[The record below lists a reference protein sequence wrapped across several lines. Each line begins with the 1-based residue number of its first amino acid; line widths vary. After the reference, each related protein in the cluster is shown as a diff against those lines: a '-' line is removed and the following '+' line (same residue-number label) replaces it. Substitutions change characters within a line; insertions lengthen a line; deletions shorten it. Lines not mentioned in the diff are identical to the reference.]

1 MEIVIG
7 IIGLVVG
14 LVIGILVTRAQKSA
28 LEVKANALS
37 DEVARLKEE
46 IALQKSEMNGLVT
59 EKQELATKC
68 EVLTTQKDNVE
79 AKAREEAEKY
89 IKDIAAQEET
99 FAKQMASVKED
110 NEQKC
115 KDLQERHSKEIAM
128 LNDSHQ
134 RELQSKIAEHEKAI
148 ISLKEH
154 QEKETN
160 SLMENS
166 DKLLQAKDVECQKS
180 INALTTRYDQEIDNI
195 KASHAETEK
204 NWQAE
209 KSNIQAHNAE
219 LIEAKSKQ
227 IAELKA
233 DFDQQYSELKETH
246 AQELSTLKDSYMREL
261 QNKIAEH
268 ENAVA
273 VIKEHHEKEVN
284 TLKASFEESRENWM
298 SERRTIDENNQKLL
312 KAKDEECQKAIDVLK
327 SRYEQEIANLT
338 SLQEEAGKNWAQEK
352 QRLQAHGN
360 ELLQAK
366 ETEHKAILA
375 AQEKRHNEA
384 VQSMKQTFAETID
397 HLKANLKAATE
408 DMLKM
413 RQAEFTDINKQN
425 MQSIVDPLN
434 ETIAKM
440 KQAMDG
446 YSKEQNEFSGSMKT
460 SIQTIIQQTET
471 ARQSAIELTTALK
484 HDTKMQGDYGEAI
497 LDEILSKQG
506 FTEGIHYELQYVMK
520 DEDGR
525 ELKGD
530 DGKGLRPDVLF
541 HIDTV
546 RDVIIDSKV
555 NLTDFINFAN
565 AETADER
572 KMHLERHVKSI
583 ESQVKLLSQKNY
595 FKYHKKTNARM
606 DYVIMFVPISAAW
619 WEALRYKPS
628 LWREAMDSN
637 VYIADE
643 QTLFAALRIIKLTWT
658 QIAQVKSQKE
668 IFDLVNQM
676 IDRVGQFM
684 KSYKAIGEAIGKA
697 QDAYDKGYEK
707 LTPGGQSILTTTTN
721 LLKLGGR
728 DSKTNPVAKFIDVDD
743 IPALP
748 EPD

>member
-1 MEIVIG
+1 MEFVFG

-14 LVIGILVTRAQKSA
+14 LVIGILVARAQKSA

-37 DEVARLKEE
+37 DEAARLKEE
-46 IALQKSEMNGLVT
+46 IASQKSEMNALAA

-68 EVLTTQKDNVE
+68 EVLATQKDNVE
-79 AKAREEAEKY
+79 AKAREEAEKH
-89 IKDIAAQEET
+89 IQEKAALQEA
-99 FAKQMASVKED
+99 FAQQMASVKED

-115 KDLQERHSKEIAM
+115 KDQEERHAKEIAM

-134 RELQSKIAEHEKAI
+134 RELQSKTAEHEKT
-148 ISLKEH
+148 IS
-154 QEKETN
+154 
-160 SLMENS
+160 
-166 DKLLQAKDVECQKS
+166 A
-180 INALTTRYDQEIDNI
+180 
-195 KASHAETEK
+195 
-204 NWQAE
+204 
-209 KSNIQAHNAE
+209 
-219 LIEAKSKQ
+219 
-227 IAELKA
+227 
-233 DFDQQYSELKETH
+233 
-246 AQELSTLKDSYMREL
+246 
-261 QNKIAEH
+261 
-268 ENAVA
+268 
-273 VIKEHHEKEVN
+273 IKEHHEKELN
-284 TLKASFEESRENWM
+284 TLKASFDESRENWM
-298 SERRTIDENNQKLL
+298 SERRTIDANNQK
-312 KAKDEECQKAIDVLK
+312 
-327 SRYEQEIANLT
+327 
-338 SLQEEAGKNWAQEK
+338 
-352 QRLQAHGN
+352 
-360 ELLQAK
+360 LLQAK
-366 ETEHKAILA
+366 ETEHKAVMA
-375 AQEKRHNEA
+375 AQEKRHDEA
-384 VQSMKQTFAETID
+384 VKSMKQTFAETID

-460 SIQTIIQQTET
+460 SIQAIIQQTET

-520 DEDGR
+520 DEAGR

-565 AETADER
+565 AETPDER

-595 FKYHKKTNARM
+595 FKYHKKTNTRM

-728 DSKTNPVAKFIDVDD
+728 DSKTNPVAKFIDVDE

-748 EPD
+748 EPEG

>member
-1 MEIVIG
+1 MEFVFG

-14 LVIGILVTRAQKSA
+14 LVIGILVARAQKSA

-37 DEVARLKEE
+37 DEAARLKEE
-46 IALQKSEMNGLVT
+46 IASQKSEMNALAA

-68 EVLTTQKDNVE
+68 EVLATQKDNVE

-89 IKDIAAQEET
+89 IQAKAAQQEA
-99 FAKQMASVKED
+99 FAQQMASVKED

-115 KDLQERHSKEIAM
+115 KDQEERHAKEIAM

-134 RELQSKIAEHEKAI
+134 RELQSKTAEHEKT
-148 ISLKEH
+148 IS
-154 QEKETN
+154 
-160 SLMENS
+160 
-166 DKLLQAKDVECQKS
+166 A
-180 INALTTRYDQEIDNI
+180 
-195 KASHAETEK
+195 
-204 NWQAE
+204 
-209 KSNIQAHNAE
+209 
-219 LIEAKSKQ
+219 
-227 IAELKA
+227 
-233 DFDQQYSELKETH
+233 
-246 AQELSTLKDSYMREL
+246 
-261 QNKIAEH
+261 
-268 ENAVA
+268 
-273 VIKEHHEKEVN
+273 IKEHHEKEVN
-284 TLKASFEESRENWM
+284 TLKASFDESRENWM
-298 SERRTIDENNQKLL
+298 SERRTIDANNQK
-312 KAKDEECQKAIDVLK
+312 
-327 SRYEQEIANLT
+327 
-338 SLQEEAGKNWAQEK
+338 
-352 QRLQAHGN
+352 
-360 ELLQAK
+360 LLQAK
-366 ETEHKAILA
+366 ETEHKAVMA
-375 AQEKRHNEA
+375 AQEKRHDEA
-384 VQSMKQTFAETID
+384 VKSMKQTFAETID

-460 SIQTIIQQTET
+460 SIQAIIQQTET

-520 DEDGR
+520 DEAGR

-565 AETADER
+565 AETPDER

-595 FKYHKKTNARM
+595 FKYHKKTNTRM

-728 DSKTNPVAKFIDVDD
+728 DSKTNPVAKFIDVDE

-748 EPD
+748 EPEE

>member
-1 MEIVIG
+1 MEFVFG

-14 LVIGILVTRAQKSA
+14 LVIGILVARAQKSA

-37 DEVARLKEE
+37 DEAARLKEE
-46 IALQKSEMNGLVT
+46 IASQKSEMNALVA

-68 EVLTTQKDNVE
+68 EVLATQKDNVE

-89 IKDIAAQEET
+89 IQAKAAQQEA
-99 FAKQMASVKED
+99 FAQQMASVKED

-115 KDLQERHSKEIAM
+115 KDQEERHAKEIAM

-134 RELQSKIAEHEKAI
+134 RELQSKTAEHEKT
-148 ISLKEH
+148 IS
-154 QEKETN
+154 
-160 SLMENS
+160 
-166 DKLLQAKDVECQKS
+166 A
-180 INALTTRYDQEIDNI
+180 
-195 KASHAETEK
+195 
-204 NWQAE
+204 
-209 KSNIQAHNAE
+209 
-219 LIEAKSKQ
+219 
-227 IAELKA
+227 
-233 DFDQQYSELKETH
+233 
-246 AQELSTLKDSYMREL
+246 
-261 QNKIAEH
+261 
-268 ENAVA
+268 
-273 VIKEHHEKEVN
+273 IKEHHEKEVN
-284 TLKASFEESRENWM
+284 TLKASFDESRENWM
-298 SERRTIDENNQKLL
+298 SERRTIDANNQK
-312 KAKDEECQKAIDVLK
+312 
-327 SRYEQEIANLT
+327 
-338 SLQEEAGKNWAQEK
+338 
-352 QRLQAHGN
+352 
-360 ELLQAK
+360 LLQAK
-366 ETEHKAILA
+366 ETEHKAVMA
-375 AQEKRHNEA
+375 AQEKRHDEA
-384 VQSMKQTFAETID
+384 VKSMKQTFAETID

-460 SIQTIIQQTET
+460 SIQAIIQQTET

-520 DEDGR
+520 DEAGR

-565 AETADER
+565 AETPDER

-595 FKYHKKTNARM
+595 FKYHKKTNTRM

-728 DSKTNPVAKFIDVDD
+728 DSKTNPVAKFIDVDE

-748 EPD
+748 EPEE

>member
-1 MEIVIG
+1 MEFVFG

-14 LVIGILVTRAQKSA
+14 LMIGILVARAQKSA

-37 DEVARLKEE
+37 DEAARLKEE
-46 IALQKSEMNGLVT
+46 IASQKSEMNALAA

-68 EVLTTQKDNVE
+68 EVLATQKDNVE

-89 IKDIAAQEET
+89 IQAKAAQQEA
-99 FAKQMASVKED
+99 FAQQMASVKED

-115 KDLQERHSKEIAM
+115 KDQEERHAKEIAM

-134 RELQSKIAEHEKAI
+134 RELQSKTAEHEKT
-148 ISLKEH
+148 IS
-154 QEKETN
+154 
-160 SLMENS
+160 
-166 DKLLQAKDVECQKS
+166 A
-180 INALTTRYDQEIDNI
+180 
-195 KASHAETEK
+195 
-204 NWQAE
+204 
-209 KSNIQAHNAE
+209 
-219 LIEAKSKQ
+219 
-227 IAELKA
+227 
-233 DFDQQYSELKETH
+233 
-246 AQELSTLKDSYMREL
+246 
-261 QNKIAEH
+261 
-268 ENAVA
+268 
-273 VIKEHHEKEVN
+273 IKEHHEKELN
-284 TLKASFEESRENWM
+284 TLKASFDESRENWM
-298 SERRTIDENNQKLL
+298 SERRTIDANNQK
-312 KAKDEECQKAIDVLK
+312 
-327 SRYEQEIANLT
+327 
-338 SLQEEAGKNWAQEK
+338 
-352 QRLQAHGN
+352 
-360 ELLQAK
+360 LLQAK
-366 ETEHKAILA
+366 ETEHKAVMA
-375 AQEKRHNEA
+375 AQEKRHDEA
-384 VQSMKQTFAETID
+384 VKSMKQTFAETID
-397 HLKANLKAATE
+397 HLKANLKATTE

-460 SIQTIIQQTET
+460 SIQAIIQQTET

-520 DEDGR
+520 DEAGR

-565 AETADER
+565 AETPDER

-595 FKYHKKTNARM
+595 FKYHKKTNTRM

-728 DSKTNPVAKFIDVDD
+728 DSKTNPVAKFIDVDE

-748 EPD
+748 EPEG

>member
-1 MEIVIG
+1 MEFVFG

-14 LVIGILVTRAQKSA
+14 LVIGILVARAQKSA

-37 DEVARLKEE
+37 DEAARLKEE
-46 IALQKSEMNGLVT
+46 IASQKSEMNALVA

-68 EVLTTQKDNVE
+68 EVLATQKDNVE
-79 AKAREEAEKY
+79 AKAREEAEKH
-89 IKDIAAQEET
+89 IQEKAALQEA
-99 FAKQMASVKED
+99 FAQQMASVKED

-115 KDLQERHSKEIAM
+115 KDQEERHAKEIAM

-134 RELQSKIAEHEKAI
+134 RELQSKTAEHEKT
-148 ISLKEH
+148 IS
-154 QEKETN
+154 
-160 SLMENS
+160 
-166 DKLLQAKDVECQKS
+166 A
-180 INALTTRYDQEIDNI
+180 
-195 KASHAETEK
+195 
-204 NWQAE
+204 
-209 KSNIQAHNAE
+209 
-219 LIEAKSKQ
+219 
-227 IAELKA
+227 
-233 DFDQQYSELKETH
+233 
-246 AQELSTLKDSYMREL
+246 
-261 QNKIAEH
+261 
-268 ENAVA
+268 
-273 VIKEHHEKEVN
+273 IKEHHEKEVN
-284 TLKASFEESRENWM
+284 TLKASFDESRENWM
-298 SERRTIDENNQKLL
+298 SERRTIDANNQK
-312 KAKDEECQKAIDVLK
+312 
-327 SRYEQEIANLT
+327 
-338 SLQEEAGKNWAQEK
+338 
-352 QRLQAHGN
+352 
-360 ELLQAK
+360 LLQAK
-366 ETEHKAILA
+366 ETEHKAVMA
-375 AQEKRHNEA
+375 AQEKRHDEA
-384 VQSMKQTFAETID
+384 VKSMKQTFAETID

-460 SIQTIIQQTET
+460 SIQAIIQQTET

-520 DEDGR
+520 DEAGR

-565 AETADER
+565 AETPDER

-595 FKYHKKTNARM
+595 FKYHKKTNTRM

-728 DSKTNPVAKFIDVDD
+728 DSKTNPVAKFIDVDE

-748 EPD
+748 EPEG

>member
-1 MEIVIG
+1 MEFVFG

-14 LVIGILVTRAQKSA
+14 LVIGILVARAQKSA

-46 IALQKSEMNGLVT
+46 IASQKSEMNALVA

-68 EVLTTQKDNVE
+68 EVLATQKDNVE
-79 AKAREEAEKY
+79 AKAREEAEKH
-89 IKDIAAQEET
+89 IQEKAAQQEA
-99 FAKQMASVKED
+99 FAQQMASVKED

-115 KDLQERHSKEIAM
+115 KDQEERHAKEIAM

-134 RELQSKIAEHEKAI
+134 RELQSKTAEHEKT
-148 ISLKEH
+148 IS
-154 QEKETN
+154 
-160 SLMENS
+160 
-166 DKLLQAKDVECQKS
+166 A
-180 INALTTRYDQEIDNI
+180 
-195 KASHAETEK
+195 
-204 NWQAE
+204 
-209 KSNIQAHNAE
+209 
-219 LIEAKSKQ
+219 
-227 IAELKA
+227 
-233 DFDQQYSELKETH
+233 
-246 AQELSTLKDSYMREL
+246 
-261 QNKIAEH
+261 
-268 ENAVA
+268 
-273 VIKEHHEKEVN
+273 IKEHHEKEVN
-284 TLKASFEESRENWM
+284 TLKASFDESRENWM
-298 SERRTIDENNQKLL
+298 SERRTIDANNQK
-312 KAKDEECQKAIDVLK
+312 
-327 SRYEQEIANLT
+327 
-338 SLQEEAGKNWAQEK
+338 
-352 QRLQAHGN
+352 
-360 ELLQAK
+360 LLQAK
-366 ETEHKAILA
+366 ETEHKAVMA
-375 AQEKRHNEA
+375 AQEKRHDEA
-384 VQSMKQTFAETID
+384 MKSMKQTFAETID

-460 SIQTIIQQTET
+460 SIQAIIQQTET

-520 DEDGR
+520 DEAGR

-565 AETADER
+565 ADTPDER

-595 FKYHKKTNARM
+595 FKYHKKTNTRM

-728 DSKTNPVAKFIDVDD
+728 DSKTNPVAKFIDVDE

-748 EPD
+748 EPEG

>member
-1 MEIVIG
+1 MEFVFG

-14 LVIGILVTRAQKSA
+14 LVIGILVARAQKSA

-46 IALQKSEMNGLVT
+46 IASQKSEMNALVA

-68 EVLTTQKDNVE
+68 EVLATQKDNVE
-79 AKAREEAEKY
+79 AKAREEAEKH
-89 IKDIAAQEET
+89 IQEKAAQQEA
-99 FAKQMASVKED
+99 FAQQMASVKED

-115 KDLQERHSKEIAM
+115 KDQEERHAKEIAM

-134 RELQSKIAEHEKAI
+134 RELQSKTAEHEKT
-148 ISLKEH
+148 IS
-154 QEKETN
+154 
-160 SLMENS
+160 
-166 DKLLQAKDVECQKS
+166 A
-180 INALTTRYDQEIDNI
+180 
-195 KASHAETEK
+195 
-204 NWQAE
+204 
-209 KSNIQAHNAE
+209 
-219 LIEAKSKQ
+219 
-227 IAELKA
+227 
-233 DFDQQYSELKETH
+233 
-246 AQELSTLKDSYMREL
+246 
-261 QNKIAEH
+261 
-268 ENAVA
+268 
-273 VIKEHHEKEVN
+273 IKEHHEKEVN
-284 TLKASFEESRENWM
+284 TLKASFDESRENWM
-298 SERRTIDENNQKLL
+298 SERRTIDANNQK
-312 KAKDEECQKAIDVLK
+312 
-327 SRYEQEIANLT
+327 
-338 SLQEEAGKNWAQEK
+338 
-352 QRLQAHGN
+352 
-360 ELLQAK
+360 LLQAK
-366 ETEHKAILA
+366 ETEHKAVMA
-375 AQEKRHNEA
+375 AQEKRHDEA
-384 VQSMKQTFAETID
+384 MKSMKQTFAETID

-460 SIQTIIQQTET
+460 SIQAIIQQTET

-520 DEDGR
+520 DEAGR

-565 AETADER
+565 ADTPDER

-595 FKYHKKTNARM
+595 FKYHKKTNTRM

-728 DSKTNPVAKFIDVDD
+728 DSKTNPVAKFIDVDE

-748 EPD
+748 EPEE

>member
-1 MEIVIG
+1 MEFVFG

-14 LVIGILVTRAQKSA
+14 LVIGILVARAQKSA

-37 DEVARLKEE
+37 DEAARLKEE
-46 IALQKSEMNGLVT
+46 IASQKSEMNALVA

-68 EVLTTQKDNVE
+68 EVLATQKDNVE
-79 AKAREEAEKY
+79 AKAREEAEKH
-89 IKDIAAQEET
+89 IQEKAAQQEA
-99 FAKQMASVKED
+99 FAQQMASVKED

-115 KDLQERHSKEIAM
+115 KDQEERHAKEIAM

-134 RELQSKIAEHEKAI
+134 RELQSKTAEHEKT
-148 ISLKEH
+148 IS
-154 QEKETN
+154 
-160 SLMENS
+160 
-166 DKLLQAKDVECQKS
+166 A
-180 INALTTRYDQEIDNI
+180 
-195 KASHAETEK
+195 
-204 NWQAE
+204 
-209 KSNIQAHNAE
+209 
-219 LIEAKSKQ
+219 
-227 IAELKA
+227 
-233 DFDQQYSELKETH
+233 
-246 AQELSTLKDSYMREL
+246 
-261 QNKIAEH
+261 
-268 ENAVA
+268 
-273 VIKEHHEKEVN
+273 IKEHHEKEVN
-284 TLKASFEESRENWM
+284 TLKASFDESRENWM
-298 SERRTIDENNQKLL
+298 SERRTIDANNQK
-312 KAKDEECQKAIDVLK
+312 
-327 SRYEQEIANLT
+327 
-338 SLQEEAGKNWAQEK
+338 
-352 QRLQAHGN
+352 
-360 ELLQAK
+360 LLQAK
-366 ETEHKAILA
+366 ETEHKAVMA
-375 AQEKRHNEA
+375 AQEKRHDEA
-384 VQSMKQTFAETID
+384 VKSMKQTFAETID

-460 SIQTIIQQTET
+460 SIQAIIQQTET

-520 DEDGR
+520 DEAGR

-565 AETADER
+565 AETPDER

-595 FKYHKKTNARM
+595 FKYHKKTNTRM

-697 QDAYDKGYEK
+697 QEAYDKGYEK

-728 DSKTNPVAKFIDVDD
+728 DSKTNPVAKFIDVDE

-748 EPD
+748 EPEG

>member
-1 MEIVIG
+1 MEFVFG

-14 LVIGILVTRAQKSA
+14 LVIGILVARAQKSA

-37 DEVARLKEE
+37 DEAARLKEE
-46 IALQKSEMNGLVT
+46 IASQKSEMNALVA

-68 EVLTTQKDNVE
+68 EVLATQKDNVE
-79 AKAREEAEKY
+79 AKAREEAEKH
-89 IKDIAAQEET
+89 IQEKAAQQEA
-99 FAKQMASVKED
+99 FAQQMASVKED

-115 KDLQERHSKEIAM
+115 KDLKERHAKEIAM

-134 RELQSKIAEHEKAI
+134 RELQSKTAEHEKT
-148 ISLKEH
+148 IS
-154 QEKETN
+154 
-160 SLMENS
+160 
-166 DKLLQAKDVECQKS
+166 A
-180 INALTTRYDQEIDNI
+180 
-195 KASHAETEK
+195 
-204 NWQAE
+204 
-209 KSNIQAHNAE
+209 
-219 LIEAKSKQ
+219 
-227 IAELKA
+227 
-233 DFDQQYSELKETH
+233 
-246 AQELSTLKDSYMREL
+246 
-261 QNKIAEH
+261 
-268 ENAVA
+268 
-273 VIKEHHEKEVN
+273 IKEHHEKEVN
-284 TLKASFEESRENWM
+284 TLKASFDESRENWM
-298 SERRTIDENNQKLL
+298 SERRTIDANNQK
-312 KAKDEECQKAIDVLK
+312 
-327 SRYEQEIANLT
+327 
-338 SLQEEAGKNWAQEK
+338 
-352 QRLQAHGN
+352 
-360 ELLQAK
+360 LLQAK
-366 ETEHKAILA
+366 ETEHKAVMA
-375 AQEKRHNEA
+375 AQEKRHDEA
-384 VQSMKQTFAETID
+384 VKSMKQTFAETID

-460 SIQTIIQQTET
+460 SIQAIIQQTET

-520 DEDGR
+520 DEAGR

-565 AETADER
+565 AETPDER

-595 FKYHKKTNARM
+595 FKYHKKTNTRM

-728 DSKTNPVAKFIDVDD
+728 DSKTNPVAKFIDVDE

-748 EPD
+748 EPEG

>member
-1 MEIVIG
+1 MEFVFG

-14 LVIGILVTRAQKSA
+14 LVIGILVARAQKSA

-37 DEVARLKEE
+37 DEAARLKEE
-46 IALQKSEMNGLVT
+46 IASQKSEMNALVA

-68 EVLTTQKDNVE
+68 EVLATQKDNVE
-79 AKAREEAEKY
+79 AKAREEAEKH
-89 IKDIAAQEET
+89 IQEKAAQQEA
-99 FAKQMASVKED
+99 FAQQMASVKED

-115 KDLQERHSKEIAM
+115 KDQEERHAKEIAM

-134 RELQSKIAEHEKAI
+134 RELQSKTAEHEKT
-148 ISLKEH
+148 IS
-154 QEKETN
+154 
-160 SLMENS
+160 
-166 DKLLQAKDVECQKS
+166 A
-180 INALTTRYDQEIDNI
+180 
-195 KASHAETEK
+195 
-204 NWQAE
+204 
-209 KSNIQAHNAE
+209 
-219 LIEAKSKQ
+219 
-227 IAELKA
+227 
-233 DFDQQYSELKETH
+233 
-246 AQELSTLKDSYMREL
+246 
-261 QNKIAEH
+261 
-268 ENAVA
+268 
-273 VIKEHHEKEVN
+273 IKEHHEKELN
-284 TLKASFEESRENWM
+284 TLKASFDESRENWM
-298 SERRTIDENNQKLL
+298 SERRTIDANNQK
-312 KAKDEECQKAIDVLK
+312 
-327 SRYEQEIANLT
+327 
-338 SLQEEAGKNWAQEK
+338 
-352 QRLQAHGN
+352 
-360 ELLQAK
+360 LLQAK
-366 ETEHKAILA
+366 ETEHKAVMA
-375 AQEKRHNEA
+375 AQEKRHDEA
-384 VQSMKQTFAETID
+384 VKSMKQTFAETID

-460 SIQTIIQQTET
+460 SIQAIIQQTET

-520 DEDGR
+520 DEAGR

-565 AETADER
+565 AETPDER

-595 FKYHKKTNARM
+595 FKYHKKTNTRM

-728 DSKTNPVAKFIDVDD
+728 DSKTNPVAKFIDVDE

-748 EPD
+748 EPEG

>member
-1 MEIVIG
+1 MEFVFG

-14 LVIGILVTRAQKSA
+14 LVIGILVARAQKSA

-37 DEVARLKEE
+37 DEAARLKEE
-46 IALQKSEMNGLVT
+46 IASQKSEMNALVA

-68 EVLTTQKDNVE
+68 EVLATQKDNVE
-79 AKAREEAEKY
+79 AKAREEAEKH
-89 IKDIAAQEET
+89 IQEKAAQQEA
-99 FAKQMASVKED
+99 FAQQMASVKED

-115 KDLQERHSKEIAM
+115 KDQEERHAKEIAM

-134 RELQSKIAEHEKAI
+134 RELQSKTAEHEKT
-148 ISLKEH
+148 IS
-154 QEKETN
+154 
-160 SLMENS
+160 
-166 DKLLQAKDVECQKS
+166 A
-180 INALTTRYDQEIDNI
+180 
-195 KASHAETEK
+195 
-204 NWQAE
+204 
-209 KSNIQAHNAE
+209 
-219 LIEAKSKQ
+219 
-227 IAELKA
+227 
-233 DFDQQYSELKETH
+233 
-246 AQELSTLKDSYMREL
+246 
-261 QNKIAEH
+261 
-268 ENAVA
+268 
-273 VIKEHHEKEVN
+273 IKEHHEKELN
-284 TLKASFEESRENWM
+284 TLKASFDESRENWM
-298 SERRTIDENNQKLL
+298 SERRTIDANNQK
-312 KAKDEECQKAIDVLK
+312 
-327 SRYEQEIANLT
+327 
-338 SLQEEAGKNWAQEK
+338 
-352 QRLQAHGN
+352 
-360 ELLQAK
+360 LLQAK
-366 ETEHKAILA
+366 ETEHKAVMA
-375 AQEKRHNEA
+375 AQEKRHDEA
-384 VQSMKQTFAETID
+384 VKSMKQTFAETID

-460 SIQTIIQQTET
+460 SIQAIIQQTET

-520 DEDGR
+520 DEAGR

-565 AETADER
+565 AETPDER

-728 DSKTNPVAKFIDVDD
+728 DSKTNPVAKFIDVDE

-748 EPD
+748 EPEG

>member
-1 MEIVIG
+1 MEFVFG

-14 LVIGILVTRAQKSA
+14 LVIGILVARAQKSA

-37 DEVARLKEE
+37 DEAARLKEE
-46 IALQKSEMNGLVT
+46 IASQKSEMNALVA

-68 EVLTTQKDNVE
+68 EVLATQKDNVE
-79 AKAREEAEKY
+79 AKAREEAEKH
-89 IKDIAAQEET
+89 IQEKAAQQEA
-99 FAKQMASVKED
+99 FAQQMASVKED

-115 KDLQERHSKEIAM
+115 KDQEERHAKEIAM

-134 RELQSKIAEHEKAI
+134 RELQSKTAEHEKT
-148 ISLKEH
+148 IS
-154 QEKETN
+154 
-160 SLMENS
+160 
-166 DKLLQAKDVECQKS
+166 A
-180 INALTTRYDQEIDNI
+180 
-195 KASHAETEK
+195 
-204 NWQAE
+204 
-209 KSNIQAHNAE
+209 
-219 LIEAKSKQ
+219 
-227 IAELKA
+227 
-233 DFDQQYSELKETH
+233 
-246 AQELSTLKDSYMREL
+246 
-261 QNKIAEH
+261 
-268 ENAVA
+268 
-273 VIKEHHEKEVN
+273 IKEHHEKEVN
-284 TLKASFEESRENWM
+284 TLKASFDESRENWM
-298 SERRTIDENNQKLL
+298 SERRTIDANNQK
-312 KAKDEECQKAIDVLK
+312 
-327 SRYEQEIANLT
+327 
-338 SLQEEAGKNWAQEK
+338 
-352 QRLQAHGN
+352 
-360 ELLQAK
+360 LLQAK
-366 ETEHKAILA
+366 ETEHKAVMA
-375 AQEKRHNEA
+375 AQEKRHDEA
-384 VQSMKQTFAETID
+384 VKSMKQTFAETID

-460 SIQTIIQQTET
+460 SIQAIIQQTET

-520 DEDGR
+520 DEAGR

-565 AETADER
+565 AETPDER

-595 FKYHKKTNARM
+595 FKYHKKTNTRM

-643 QTLFAALRIIKLTWT
+643 QKLFAALRIIKLTWT

-728 DSKTNPVAKFIDVDD
+728 DSKTNPVAKFIDVDE

-748 EPD
+748 EPEG

>member
-1 MEIVIG
+1 MEFVFG

-14 LVIGILVTRAQKSA
+14 LVIGILVARAQKSA

-37 DEVARLKEE
+37 DEAARLKEE
-46 IALQKSEMNGLVT
+46 IASQKSEMNALAA

-68 EVLTTQKDNVE
+68 EVLATQKDNVE
-79 AKAREEAEKY
+79 AKAREEAEKH
-89 IKDIAAQEET
+89 IQEKAAQQEA
-99 FAKQMASVKED
+99 FAQQMASVKKD

-115 KDLQERHSKEIAM
+115 KDQEERHAKEIAM

-134 RELQSKIAEHEKAI
+134 RELQSKTAEHEKT
-148 ISLKEH
+148 IS
-154 QEKETN
+154 
-160 SLMENS
+160 
-166 DKLLQAKDVECQKS
+166 A
-180 INALTTRYDQEIDNI
+180 
-195 KASHAETEK
+195 
-204 NWQAE
+204 
-209 KSNIQAHNAE
+209 
-219 LIEAKSKQ
+219 
-227 IAELKA
+227 
-233 DFDQQYSELKETH
+233 
-246 AQELSTLKDSYMREL
+246 
-261 QNKIAEH
+261 
-268 ENAVA
+268 
-273 VIKEHHEKEVN
+273 IKEHHEKELN
-284 TLKASFEESRENWM
+284 TLKASFDESRENWM
-298 SERRTIDENNQKLL
+298 SERRTIDANNQK
-312 KAKDEECQKAIDVLK
+312 
-327 SRYEQEIANLT
+327 
-338 SLQEEAGKNWAQEK
+338 
-352 QRLQAHGN
+352 
-360 ELLQAK
+360 LLQAK
-366 ETEHKAILA
+366 ETEHKAVMA
-375 AQEKRHNEA
+375 AQEKRHDEA
-384 VQSMKQTFAETID
+384 VQSMKQTFSETID

-460 SIQTIIQQTET
+460 SIQAIIQQTET

-520 DEDGR
+520 DEAGR

-565 AETADER
+565 AETPDER

-595 FKYHKKTNARM
+595 FKYHKKTNTRM

-728 DSKTNPVAKFIDVDD
+728 DSKTNPVAKFIDVDE

-748 EPD
+748 EPEG

>member
-1 MEIVIG
+1 MEFVFG

-14 LVIGILVTRAQKSA
+14 LVIGILVARAQKSA

-37 DEVARLKEE
+37 DEAARLKEE
-46 IALQKSEMNGLVT
+46 IASQKSEMNALAA

-68 EVLTTQKDNVE
+68 EVLATQKDNVE

-89 IKDIAAQEET
+89 IQEKAAQQEA
-99 FAKQMASVKED
+99 FAQQMASVKKD

-115 KDLQERHSKEIAM
+115 KDQEERHAKEIAM

-134 RELQSKIAEHEKAI
+134 RELQSKTAEHEKT
-148 ISLKEH
+148 IS
-154 QEKETN
+154 
-160 SLMENS
+160 
-166 DKLLQAKDVECQKS
+166 A
-180 INALTTRYDQEIDNI
+180 
-195 KASHAETEK
+195 
-204 NWQAE
+204 
-209 KSNIQAHNAE
+209 
-219 LIEAKSKQ
+219 
-227 IAELKA
+227 
-233 DFDQQYSELKETH
+233 
-246 AQELSTLKDSYMREL
+246 
-261 QNKIAEH
+261 
-268 ENAVA
+268 
-273 VIKEHHEKEVN
+273 IKEHHEKEVN
-284 TLKASFEESRENWM
+284 TLKASFDESRENWM
-298 SERRTIDENNQKLL
+298 AERRTIDANNQK
-312 KAKDEECQKAIDVLK
+312 
-327 SRYEQEIANLT
+327 
-338 SLQEEAGKNWAQEK
+338 
-352 QRLQAHGN
+352 
-360 ELLQAK
+360 LLQAK
-366 ETEHKAILA
+366 ETEHKAVMA
-375 AQEKRHNEA
+375 AQEKRHDEA

-460 SIQTIIQQTET
+460 SIQAIIQQTET

-520 DEDGR
+520 DEAGR

-565 AETADER
+565 AETPDER

-595 FKYHKKTNARM
+595 FKYHKKTNTRM

-728 DSKTNPVAKFIDVDD
+728 DSKTNPVAKFIDVDE

-748 EPD
+748 EPEE

>member
-1 MEIVIG
+1 MEFVFG

-14 LVIGILVTRAQKSA
+14 LVIGILVARAQKSA

-37 DEVARLKEE
+37 DEAARLKEE
-46 IALQKSEMNGLVT
+46 IASQKSEMNALAA

-68 EVLTTQKDNVE
+68 EVLATQKDNVE
-79 AKAREEAEKY
+79 AKAREEAEKH
-89 IKDIAAQEET
+89 IQEKAALQEA
-99 FAKQMASVKED
+99 FAQQMASVKED

-115 KDLQERHSKEIAM
+115 KDQEERHAKEIAM

-134 RELQSKIAEHEKAI
+134 RELQSKTAEHEKT
-148 ISLKEH
+148 IS
-154 QEKETN
+154 
-160 SLMENS
+160 
-166 DKLLQAKDVECQKS
+166 A
-180 INALTTRYDQEIDNI
+180 
-195 KASHAETEK
+195 
-204 NWQAE
+204 
-209 KSNIQAHNAE
+209 
-219 LIEAKSKQ
+219 
-227 IAELKA
+227 
-233 DFDQQYSELKETH
+233 
-246 AQELSTLKDSYMREL
+246 
-261 QNKIAEH
+261 
-268 ENAVA
+268 
-273 VIKEHHEKEVN
+273 IKEHHEKEVN
-284 TLKASFEESRENWM
+284 TLKASFDESRENWM
-298 SERRTIDENNQKLL
+298 SERRTIDANNQK
-312 KAKDEECQKAIDVLK
+312 
-327 SRYEQEIANLT
+327 
-338 SLQEEAGKNWAQEK
+338 
-352 QRLQAHGN
+352 
-360 ELLQAK
+360 LLQAK
-366 ETEHKAILA
+366 ETEHKAVMA
-375 AQEKRHNEA
+375 AQEKRHDEA
-384 VQSMKQTFAETID
+384 VKSMKQTFAETID

-460 SIQTIIQQTET
+460 SIQAIIQQTET

-520 DEDGR
+520 DEAGR

-565 AETADER
+565 AETPDER

-595 FKYHKKTNARM
+595 FKYHKKTNTRM

-728 DSKTNPVAKFIDVDD
+728 DSKTNPVAKFIDVDE

-748 EPD
+748 EPEG

>member
-1 MEIVIG
+1 MEFVFG

-14 LVIGILVTRAQKSA
+14 LVIGILVARAQKSA

-37 DEVARLKEE
+37 DEAARLKEE
-46 IALQKSEMNGLVT
+46 IASQKSEMNALAA

-68 EVLTTQKDNVE
+68 EVLATQKDNVE
-79 AKAREEAEKY
+79 AKAREEAEKH
-89 IKDIAAQEET
+89 IQEKAAQQEA
-99 FAKQMASVKED
+99 FAQQMASVKED

-115 KDLQERHSKEIAM
+115 KDQEERHAKEIAM

-134 RELQSKIAEHEKAI
+134 RELQSKTAEHEKT
-148 ISLKEH
+148 IS
-154 QEKETN
+154 
-160 SLMENS
+160 
-166 DKLLQAKDVECQKS
+166 A
-180 INALTTRYDQEIDNI
+180 
-195 KASHAETEK
+195 
-204 NWQAE
+204 
-209 KSNIQAHNAE
+209 
-219 LIEAKSKQ
+219 
-227 IAELKA
+227 
-233 DFDQQYSELKETH
+233 
-246 AQELSTLKDSYMREL
+246 
-261 QNKIAEH
+261 
-268 ENAVA
+268 
-273 VIKEHHEKEVN
+273 IKEHHEKELN
-284 TLKASFEESRENWM
+284 TLKASFDESRENWM
-298 SERRTIDENNQKLL
+298 SERRTIDANNQK
-312 KAKDEECQKAIDVLK
+312 
-327 SRYEQEIANLT
+327 
-338 SLQEEAGKNWAQEK
+338 
-352 QRLQAHGN
+352 
-360 ELLQAK
+360 LLQAK
-366 ETEHKAILA
+366 ETEHKAVMA
-375 AQEKRHNEA
+375 AQEKRHDEA
-384 VQSMKQTFAETID
+384 VKSMKQTFAETIN

-460 SIQTIIQQTET
+460 SIQAIIQQTET

-520 DEDGR
+520 DEAGR

-565 AETADER
+565 AETPDER

-595 FKYHKKTNARM
+595 FKYHKKTNTRM

-728 DSKTNPVAKFIDVDD
+728 DSKTNPVAKFIDVDE

-748 EPD
+748 EPEG

>member
-1 MEIVIG
+1 MEFVFG

-14 LVIGILVTRAQKSA
+14 LVIGILVARAQKSA

-37 DEVARLKEE
+37 DEAARLKEE
-46 IALQKSEMNGLVT
+46 IASQKSEMNALAA

-68 EVLTTQKDNVE
+68 EVLATQKDNVE
-79 AKAREEAEKY
+79 AKAREEAEKH
-89 IKDIAAQEET
+89 IQEKAAQQEA
-99 FAKQMASVKED
+99 FAQQMASVKED

-115 KDLQERHSKEIAM
+115 KDQEERHAKEIAM

-134 RELQSKIAEHEKAI
+134 RELQSKTAEHEKT
-148 ISLKEH
+148 IS
-154 QEKETN
+154 
-160 SLMENS
+160 
-166 DKLLQAKDVECQKS
+166 A
-180 INALTTRYDQEIDNI
+180 
-195 KASHAETEK
+195 
-204 NWQAE
+204 
-209 KSNIQAHNAE
+209 
-219 LIEAKSKQ
+219 
-227 IAELKA
+227 
-233 DFDQQYSELKETH
+233 
-246 AQELSTLKDSYMREL
+246 
-261 QNKIAEH
+261 
-268 ENAVA
+268 
-273 VIKEHHEKEVN
+273 IKEHHEKEVN
-284 TLKASFEESRENWM
+284 TLKASFDESRENWM
-298 SERRTIDENNQKLL
+298 SERRTIDANNQK
-312 KAKDEECQKAIDVLK
+312 
-327 SRYEQEIANLT
+327 
-338 SLQEEAGKNWAQEK
+338 
-352 QRLQAHGN
+352 
-360 ELLQAK
+360 LLQAK
-366 ETEHKAILA
+366 ETEHKAVMA
-375 AQEKRHNEA
+375 AQEKRHDEA
-384 VQSMKQTFAETID
+384 VKSMKQTFAETID

-460 SIQTIIQQTET
+460 SIQAIIQQTET

-520 DEDGR
+520 DEAGR

-565 AETADER
+565 AETPDER

-728 DSKTNPVAKFIDVDD
+728 DSKTNPVAKFIDVDE

-748 EPD
+748 EPEG

>member
-1 MEIVIG
+1 MEFVFG

-14 LVIGILVTRAQKSA
+14 LVIGILVARAQKSA
-28 LEVKANALS
+28 LEVKAHALS
-37 DEVARLKEE
+37 DEAARLKEE
-46 IALQKSEMNGLVT
+46 IASQKSEMNALAA

-68 EVLTTQKDNVE
+68 EVLATQKDNVE

-89 IKDIAAQEET
+89 IQAKAAQQEA
-99 FAKQMASVKED
+99 FAQQMASVKED

-115 KDLQERHSKEIAM
+115 KDQEERHAKEIAM

-134 RELQSKIAEHEKAI
+134 RELQSKTAEHEKT
-148 ISLKEH
+148 IS
-154 QEKETN
+154 
-160 SLMENS
+160 
-166 DKLLQAKDVECQKS
+166 A
-180 INALTTRYDQEIDNI
+180 
-195 KASHAETEK
+195 
-204 NWQAE
+204 
-209 KSNIQAHNAE
+209 
-219 LIEAKSKQ
+219 
-227 IAELKA
+227 
-233 DFDQQYSELKETH
+233 
-246 AQELSTLKDSYMREL
+246 
-261 QNKIAEH
+261 
-268 ENAVA
+268 
-273 VIKEHHEKEVN
+273 IKEHHEKEVN
-284 TLKASFEESRENWM
+284 TLKASFDESRENWM
-298 SERRTIDENNQKLL
+298 SERRTIDANNQK
-312 KAKDEECQKAIDVLK
+312 
-327 SRYEQEIANLT
+327 
-338 SLQEEAGKNWAQEK
+338 
-352 QRLQAHGN
+352 
-360 ELLQAK
+360 LLQAK
-366 ETEHKAILA
+366 ETEHKAVMA
-375 AQEKRHNEA
+375 AQEKRHDEA
-384 VQSMKQTFAETID
+384 VKSMKQTFAETID

-460 SIQTIIQQTET
+460 SIQAIIQQTET

-520 DEDGR
+520 DEAGR

-565 AETADER
+565 AETPDER

-595 FKYHKKTNARM
+595 FKYHKKTNTRM

-728 DSKTNPVAKFIDVDD
+728 DSKTNPVAKFIDVDE

-748 EPD
+748 EPEE

>member
-1 MEIVIG
+1 MEFVFG

-14 LVIGILVTRAQKSA
+14 LVIGILVARAQKSA

-37 DEVARLKEE
+37 DEAARLKEE
-46 IALQKSEMNGLVT
+46 IASQKSEMNALAA

-68 EVLTTQKDNVE
+68 EVLATQKDNVE

-89 IKDIAAQEET
+89 IQAKAAQQEA
-99 FAKQMASVKED
+99 FAQQMASVKED

-115 KDLQERHSKEIAM
+115 KDQEERHAKEIAM

-134 RELQSKIAEHEKAI
+134 RELQSKTAEHEKT
-148 ISLKEH
+148 IS
-154 QEKETN
+154 
-160 SLMENS
+160 
-166 DKLLQAKDVECQKS
+166 A
-180 INALTTRYDQEIDNI
+180 
-195 KASHAETEK
+195 
-204 NWQAE
+204 
-209 KSNIQAHNAE
+209 
-219 LIEAKSKQ
+219 
-227 IAELKA
+227 
-233 DFDQQYSELKETH
+233 
-246 AQELSTLKDSYMREL
+246 
-261 QNKIAEH
+261 
-268 ENAVA
+268 
-273 VIKEHHEKEVN
+273 IKEHHEKELN
-284 TLKASFEESRENWM
+284 TLKASFDESRENWM
-298 SERRTIDENNQKLL
+298 SERRTIDANNQK
-312 KAKDEECQKAIDVLK
+312 
-327 SRYEQEIANLT
+327 
-338 SLQEEAGKNWAQEK
+338 
-352 QRLQAHGN
+352 
-360 ELLQAK
+360 LLQAK
-366 ETEHKAILA
+366 ETEHKAVMA
-375 AQEKRHNEA
+375 AQEKRHDEA
-384 VQSMKQTFAETID
+384 VKSMKQTFAETID

-460 SIQTIIQQTET
+460 SIQAIIQQTET

-520 DEDGR
+520 DEAGR

-565 AETADER
+565 AETPDER

-595 FKYHKKTNARM
+595 FKYHKKTNTRM

-728 DSKTNPVAKFIDVDD
+728 DSKTNPVAKFIDVDE

-748 EPD
+748 EPEG

>member
-1 MEIVIG
+1 MEFVFG

-14 LVIGILVTRAQKSA
+14 LVIGILVARAQKSA

-37 DEVARLKEE
+37 DEAARLKEE
-46 IALQKSEMNGLVT
+46 IASQKSEMNALAA

-68 EVLTTQKDNVE
+68 EVLATQKDNIE
-79 AKAREEAEKY
+79 AKAREEAEKH
-89 IKDIAAQEET
+89 IQEKAAQQEA
-99 FAKQMASVKED
+99 FAQQMASVKED

-115 KDLQERHSKEIAM
+115 KDQEERHAKEIAM

-134 RELQSKIAEHEKAI
+134 RELQSKTAEHEKT
-148 ISLKEH
+148 IS
-154 QEKETN
+154 
-160 SLMENS
+160 
-166 DKLLQAKDVECQKS
+166 A
-180 INALTTRYDQEIDNI
+180 
-195 KASHAETEK
+195 
-204 NWQAE
+204 
-209 KSNIQAHNAE
+209 
-219 LIEAKSKQ
+219 
-227 IAELKA
+227 
-233 DFDQQYSELKETH
+233 
-246 AQELSTLKDSYMREL
+246 
-261 QNKIAEH
+261 
-268 ENAVA
+268 
-273 VIKEHHEKEVN
+273 IKEHHEKEVN
-284 TLKASFEESRENWM
+284 TLKASFDESRENWM
-298 SERRTIDENNQKLL
+298 SERRTIDANNQK
-312 KAKDEECQKAIDVLK
+312 
-327 SRYEQEIANLT
+327 
-338 SLQEEAGKNWAQEK
+338 
-352 QRLQAHGN
+352 
-360 ELLQAK
+360 LLQAK
-366 ETEHKAILA
+366 ETEHKAVMA
-375 AQEKRHNEA
+375 AQEKRHDEA
-384 VQSMKQTFAETID
+384 VKSMKQTFAETID

-460 SIQTIIQQTET
+460 SIQAIIQQTET

-520 DEDGR
+520 DEAGR

-728 DSKTNPVAKFIDVDD
+728 DSETNPVAKFIDVDE

-748 EPD
+748 EPEG

>member
-1 MEIVIG
+1 MEFVFG

-14 LVIGILVTRAQKSA
+14 LVIGILVARAQKSA

-37 DEVARLKEE
+37 DEAARLKEE
-46 IALQKSEMNGLVT
+46 IASQKSEMNAIAA

-68 EVLTTQKDNVE
+68 EVLATQKDNVE
-79 AKAREEAEKY
+79 AKAREEAEKH
-89 IKDIAAQEET
+89 IQEKAAQQEA
-99 FAKQMASVKED
+99 FAQQMASVKKD

-115 KDLQERHSKEIAM
+115 KDQEERHAKEIAM

-134 RELQSKIAEHEKAI
+134 RELQSKTAEHEKT
-148 ISLKEH
+148 IS
-154 QEKETN
+154 
-160 SLMENS
+160 
-166 DKLLQAKDVECQKS
+166 A
-180 INALTTRYDQEIDNI
+180 
-195 KASHAETEK
+195 
-204 NWQAE
+204 
-209 KSNIQAHNAE
+209 
-219 LIEAKSKQ
+219 
-227 IAELKA
+227 
-233 DFDQQYSELKETH
+233 
-246 AQELSTLKDSYMREL
+246 
-261 QNKIAEH
+261 
-268 ENAVA
+268 
-273 VIKEHHEKEVN
+273 IKEHHEKEVN
-284 TLKASFEESRENWM
+284 TLKASFDESRENWM
-298 SERRTIDENNQKLL
+298 SERRTIDANNQK
-312 KAKDEECQKAIDVLK
+312 
-327 SRYEQEIANLT
+327 
-338 SLQEEAGKNWAQEK
+338 
-352 QRLQAHGN
+352 
-360 ELLQAK
+360 LLQAK
-366 ETEHKAILA
+366 ETEHKAVMA
-375 AQEKRHNEA
+375 AQEKRHDEA
-384 VQSMKQTFAETID
+384 VKSMKQTFAETID

-460 SIQTIIQQTET
+460 SIQAIIQQTET

-520 DEDGR
+520 DEAGR

-565 AETADER
+565 AETPDER

-595 FKYHKKTNARM
+595 FKYHKKTNTRM

-728 DSKTNPVAKFIDVDD
+728 DSKTNPVAKFIDVDE

-748 EPD
+748 EPEG

>member
-1 MEIVIG
+1 MEFVFG

-14 LVIGILVTRAQKSA
+14 LVIGILVARAQKSA

-37 DEVARLKEE
+37 DEAARLKEE
-46 IALQKSEMNGLVT
+46 IASQKSEMNALAA

-68 EVLTTQKDNVE
+68 EVLATQKDNVE
-79 AKAREEAEKY
+79 AKAREEAEKH
-89 IKDIAAQEET
+89 IQEKAAQQEA
-99 FAKQMASVKED
+99 FAQQMASVRED

-115 KDLQERHSKEIAM
+115 KDQEERHAKEIAM

-134 RELQSKIAEHEKAI
+134 RELQSKTAEHEKT
-148 ISLKEH
+148 IS
-154 QEKETN
+154 
-160 SLMENS
+160 
-166 DKLLQAKDVECQKS
+166 A
-180 INALTTRYDQEIDNI
+180 
-195 KASHAETEK
+195 
-204 NWQAE
+204 
-209 KSNIQAHNAE
+209 
-219 LIEAKSKQ
+219 
-227 IAELKA
+227 
-233 DFDQQYSELKETH
+233 
-246 AQELSTLKDSYMREL
+246 
-261 QNKIAEH
+261 
-268 ENAVA
+268 
-273 VIKEHHEKEVN
+273 IKEHHEKELN
-284 TLKASFEESRENWM
+284 TLKASFDESRENWM
-298 SERRTIDENNQKLL
+298 SERRTIDANNQK
-312 KAKDEECQKAIDVLK
+312 
-327 SRYEQEIANLT
+327 
-338 SLQEEAGKNWAQEK
+338 
-352 QRLQAHGN
+352 
-360 ELLQAK
+360 LLQAK
-366 ETEHKAILA
+366 ETEHKAVMA
-375 AQEKRHNEA
+375 AQEKRHDEA
-384 VQSMKQTFAETID
+384 VKSMKQTFAETID

-460 SIQTIIQQTET
+460 SIQAIIQQTET

-520 DEDGR
+520 DEAGR

-565 AETADER
+565 AETPDER

-595 FKYHKKTNARM
+595 FKYHKKTNTRM

-728 DSKTNPVAKFIDVDD
+728 DSKTNPVAKFIDVDE

-748 EPD
+748 EPEG

>member
-1 MEIVIG
+1 MEFVFG

-14 LVIGILVTRAQKSA
+14 LVIGILVARAQKSA

-37 DEVARLKEE
+37 DEAARLKEE
-46 IALQKSEMNGLVT
+46 IASQKSEMNALVA

-68 EVLTTQKDNVE
+68 EVLATQKDNVE
-79 AKAREEAEKY
+79 AKAREEAEKH
-89 IKDIAAQEET
+89 IQEKAEQQEAFAQ
-99 FAKQMASVKED
+99 QMASVRED

-115 KDLQERHSKEIAM
+115 KDQEERHAKEIAM

-134 RELQSKIAEHEKAI
+134 RELQSKTAEHEKT
-148 ISLKEH
+148 IS
-154 QEKETN
+154 
-160 SLMENS
+160 
-166 DKLLQAKDVECQKS
+166 A
-180 INALTTRYDQEIDNI
+180 
-195 KASHAETEK
+195 
-204 NWQAE
+204 
-209 KSNIQAHNAE
+209 
-219 LIEAKSKQ
+219 
-227 IAELKA
+227 
-233 DFDQQYSELKETH
+233 
-246 AQELSTLKDSYMREL
+246 
-261 QNKIAEH
+261 
-268 ENAVA
+268 
-273 VIKEHHEKEVN
+273 IKEHHEKELN
-284 TLKASFEESRENWM
+284 TLKASFDESRENWM
-298 SERRTIDENNQKLL
+298 SERRTIDANNQK
-312 KAKDEECQKAIDVLK
+312 
-327 SRYEQEIANLT
+327 
-338 SLQEEAGKNWAQEK
+338 
-352 QRLQAHGN
+352 
-360 ELLQAK
+360 LLQAK
-366 ETEHKAILA
+366 ETEHKAVMA
-375 AQEKRHNEA
+375 AQEKRHDEA
-384 VQSMKQTFAETID
+384 VKSMKQTFAETID

-460 SIQTIIQQTET
+460 SIQAIIQQTET

-520 DEDGR
+520 DEAGR

-565 AETADER
+565 AETPDER

-595 FKYHKKTNARM
+595 FKYHKKTNTRM

-697 QDAYDKGYEK
+697 QEAYDKGYEK

-728 DSKTNPVAKFIDVDD
+728 DSKTNPVAKFIDVDE

-748 EPD
+748 EPEG

>member
-1 MEIVIG
+1 MEFVFG

-14 LVIGILVTRAQKSA
+14 LVIGILVARAQKSA

-46 IALQKSEMNGLVT
+46 IASQKSEMNALVA

-68 EVLTTQKDNVE
+68 EVLATQKDNVE
-79 AKAREEAEKY
+79 AKAREEAEKH
-89 IKDIAAQEET
+89 IQEKAAQQEA
-99 FAKQMASVKED
+99 FAQQMASVKED

-115 KDLQERHSKEIAM
+115 KDQEERHAKEIAM

-134 RELQSKIAEHEKAI
+134 RELQSKTAEHEKT
-148 ISLKEH
+148 IS
-154 QEKETN
+154 
-160 SLMENS
+160 
-166 DKLLQAKDVECQKS
+166 A
-180 INALTTRYDQEIDNI
+180 
-195 KASHAETEK
+195 
-204 NWQAE
+204 
-209 KSNIQAHNAE
+209 
-219 LIEAKSKQ
+219 
-227 IAELKA
+227 
-233 DFDQQYSELKETH
+233 
-246 AQELSTLKDSYMREL
+246 
-261 QNKIAEH
+261 
-268 ENAVA
+268 
-273 VIKEHHEKEVN
+273 IKEHHEKELN
-284 TLKASFEESRENWM
+284 TLKASFDESRENWM
-298 SERRTIDENNQKLL
+298 SERRTIDANNQK
-312 KAKDEECQKAIDVLK
+312 
-327 SRYEQEIANLT
+327 
-338 SLQEEAGKNWAQEK
+338 
-352 QRLQAHGN
+352 
-360 ELLQAK
+360 LLQAK
-366 ETEHKAILA
+366 ETEHKAVMA
-375 AQEKRHNEA
+375 AQEKRHDEA
-384 VQSMKQTFAETID
+384 VKSMKQTFAETID

-460 SIQTIIQQTET
+460 SIQAIIQQTET

-520 DEDGR
+520 DEAGR

-565 AETADER
+565 ADTPDER

-595 FKYHKKTNARM
+595 FKYHKKTNTRM

-728 DSKTNPVAKFIDVDD
+728 DSKTNPVAKFIDVDE

-748 EPD
+748 EPEG

>member
-1 MEIVIG
+1 MEFVFG

-14 LVIGILVTRAQKSA
+14 LVIGILVARAQKSA

-37 DEVARLKEE
+37 DEAARLKEE
-46 IALQKSEMNGLVT
+46 IASQKSEMNALAA

-68 EVLTTQKDNVE
+68 EVLATQKDNVE
-79 AKAREEAEKY
+79 AKAREEAEKH
-89 IKDIAAQEET
+89 IQEKAAQQEA
-99 FAKQMASVKED
+99 FAQQMASVKKD

-115 KDLQERHSKEIAM
+115 KDQEERHAKEIAM

-134 RELQSKIAEHEKAI
+134 RELQSKTAEHEKT
-148 ISLKEH
+148 IS
-154 QEKETN
+154 
-160 SLMENS
+160 
-166 DKLLQAKDVECQKS
+166 A
-180 INALTTRYDQEIDNI
+180 
-195 KASHAETEK
+195 
-204 NWQAE
+204 
-209 KSNIQAHNAE
+209 
-219 LIEAKSKQ
+219 
-227 IAELKA
+227 
-233 DFDQQYSELKETH
+233 
-246 AQELSTLKDSYMREL
+246 
-261 QNKIAEH
+261 
-268 ENAVA
+268 
-273 VIKEHHEKEVN
+273 IKEHHEKEVN
-284 TLKASFEESRENWM
+284 TLKASFDESRENWM
-298 SERRTIDENNQKLL
+298 SERRTIDANNQK
-312 KAKDEECQKAIDVLK
+312 
-327 SRYEQEIANLT
+327 
-338 SLQEEAGKNWAQEK
+338 
-352 QRLQAHGN
+352 
-360 ELLQAK
+360 LLQAK
-366 ETEHKAILA
+366 ETEHKAVMA
-375 AQEKRHNEA
+375 AQEKRHDEA
-384 VQSMKQTFAETID
+384 VKSMKQTFAETID

-460 SIQTIIQQTET
+460 SIQAIIQQTET

-520 DEDGR
+520 DEAGR

-565 AETADER
+565 AETPDER

-595 FKYHKKTNARM
+595 FKYHKKTNTRM

-728 DSKTNPVAKFIDVDD
+728 DSKTNPVAKFIDVDE

-748 EPD
+748 EPEG

>member
-1 MEIVIG
+1 MEFVFG

-14 LVIGILVTRAQKSA
+14 LVIGILVARAQKSA

-37 DEVARLKEE
+37 DEAARLKEE
-46 IALQKSEMNGLVT
+46 IASQKSEMNALAA

-68 EVLTTQKDNVE
+68 EVLATQKDNVE

-89 IKDIAAQEET
+89 IQAKAAQQEA
-99 FAKQMASVKED
+99 FAQQMASVRED

-115 KDLQERHSKEIAM
+115 KDQEERHAKEIAM

-134 RELQSKIAEHEKAI
+134 RELQSKTAEHEKT
-148 ISLKEH
+148 IS
-154 QEKETN
+154 
-160 SLMENS
+160 
-166 DKLLQAKDVECQKS
+166 A
-180 INALTTRYDQEIDNI
+180 
-195 KASHAETEK
+195 
-204 NWQAE
+204 
-209 KSNIQAHNAE
+209 
-219 LIEAKSKQ
+219 
-227 IAELKA
+227 
-233 DFDQQYSELKETH
+233 
-246 AQELSTLKDSYMREL
+246 
-261 QNKIAEH
+261 
-268 ENAVA
+268 
-273 VIKEHHEKEVN
+273 IKEHHEKELN
-284 TLKASFEESRENWM
+284 TLKASFDESRENWM
-298 SERRTIDENNQKLL
+298 SERRTIDANNQK
-312 KAKDEECQKAIDVLK
+312 
-327 SRYEQEIANLT
+327 
-338 SLQEEAGKNWAQEK
+338 
-352 QRLQAHGN
+352 
-360 ELLQAK
+360 LLQAK
-366 ETEHKAILA
+366 ETEHKAVMA
-375 AQEKRHNEA
+375 AQEKRHDEA
-384 VQSMKQTFAETID
+384 VKSMKQTFAETID

-460 SIQTIIQQTET
+460 SIQAIIQQTET

-520 DEDGR
+520 DEAGR

-565 AETADER
+565 AETPDER

-595 FKYHKKTNARM
+595 FKYHKKTNTRM

-697 QDAYDKGYEK
+697 QEAYDKGYEK

-728 DSKTNPVAKFIDVDD
+728 DSKTNPVAKFIDVDE

-748 EPD
+748 EPEG

>member
-1 MEIVIG
+1 MEFVFG

-14 LVIGILVTRAQKSA
+14 LVIGILVARAQKSA

-46 IALQKSEMNGLVT
+46 IASQKSEMNALAA

-68 EVLTTQKDNVE
+68 EVLATQKDNVE

-89 IKDIAAQEET
+89 IQAKAAQQEA
-99 FAKQMASVKED
+99 FAQQMASVKED

-115 KDLQERHSKEIAM
+115 KDQEERHAKEIAM

-134 RELQSKIAEHEKAI
+134 RELQSKTAEHEKT
-148 ISLKEH
+148 IS
-154 QEKETN
+154 
-160 SLMENS
+160 
-166 DKLLQAKDVECQKS
+166 A
-180 INALTTRYDQEIDNI
+180 
-195 KASHAETEK
+195 
-204 NWQAE
+204 
-209 KSNIQAHNAE
+209 
-219 LIEAKSKQ
+219 
-227 IAELKA
+227 
-233 DFDQQYSELKETH
+233 
-246 AQELSTLKDSYMREL
+246 
-261 QNKIAEH
+261 
-268 ENAVA
+268 
-273 VIKEHHEKEVN
+273 IKEHHEKEVN
-284 TLKASFEESRENWM
+284 TLKASFDESRENWM
-298 SERRTIDENNQKLL
+298 SERRTIDANNQK
-312 KAKDEECQKAIDVLK
+312 
-327 SRYEQEIANLT
+327 
-338 SLQEEAGKNWAQEK
+338 
-352 QRLQAHGN
+352 
-360 ELLQAK
+360 LLQAK
-366 ETEHKAILA
+366 ETEHKAVMA
-375 AQEKRHNEA
+375 AQEKRHDEA
-384 VQSMKQTFAETID
+384 VKSMKQTFAETID

-460 SIQTIIQQTET
+460 SIQAIIQQTET

-520 DEDGR
+520 DEAGR

-565 AETADER
+565 AETPDER

-595 FKYHKKTNARM
+595 FKYHKKTNTRM

-728 DSKTNPVAKFIDVDD
+728 DSKTNPVAKFIDVDE

-748 EPD
+748 EPEG

>member
-1 MEIVIG
+1 MEFVFG

-14 LVIGILVTRAQKSA
+14 LVIGILVARAQKSA

-37 DEVARLKEE
+37 DEAARLKEE
-46 IALQKSEMNGLVT
+46 IASQKSEMNALVA

-68 EVLTTQKDNVE
+68 EVLATQKDNVE
-79 AKAREEAEKY
+79 AKAREEAEKH
-89 IKDIAAQEET
+89 IQEKAAQQEA
-99 FAKQMASVKED
+99 FAQQMASVKED

-115 KDLQERHSKEIAM
+115 KDQEERHAKEIAM

-134 RELQSKIAEHEKAI
+134 RELQSKTAEHEKT
-148 ISLKEH
+148 IS
-154 QEKETN
+154 
-160 SLMENS
+160 
-166 DKLLQAKDVECQKS
+166 A
-180 INALTTRYDQEIDNI
+180 
-195 KASHAETEK
+195 
-204 NWQAE
+204 
-209 KSNIQAHNAE
+209 
-219 LIEAKSKQ
+219 
-227 IAELKA
+227 
-233 DFDQQYSELKETH
+233 
-246 AQELSTLKDSYMREL
+246 
-261 QNKIAEH
+261 
-268 ENAVA
+268 
-273 VIKEHHEKEVN
+273 IKEHHEKEVN
-284 TLKASFEESRENWM
+284 TLKASFDESRENWM
-298 SERRTIDENNQKLL
+298 SERRTIDANNQK
-312 KAKDEECQKAIDVLK
+312 
-327 SRYEQEIANLT
+327 
-338 SLQEEAGKNWAQEK
+338 
-352 QRLQAHGN
+352 
-360 ELLQAK
+360 LLQAK
-366 ETEHKAILA
+366 ETEHKAVMA
-375 AQEKRHNEA
+375 AQEKRHDEA
-384 VQSMKQTFAETID
+384 VKSMKQTFAETID

-460 SIQTIIQQTET
+460 SIQAIIQQTET

-520 DEDGR
+520 DEAGR

-572 KMHLERHVKSI
+572 KMYLERHVKSI

-595 FKYHKKTNARM
+595 FKYHKKTNTRM

-728 DSKTNPVAKFIDVDD
+728 DSKTNPVAKFIDVDE

-748 EPD
+748 EPEG

>member
-1 MEIVIG
+1 MEFVFG

-14 LVIGILVTRAQKSA
+14 LVIGILVARAQKSA

-37 DEVARLKEE
+37 DEAARLKEE
-46 IALQKSEMNGLVT
+46 IASQKSEINALAA

-68 EVLTTQKDNVE
+68 EVLATQKDNVE

-89 IKDIAAQEET
+89 IQAKAAQQEA
-99 FAKQMASVKED
+99 FAQQMASVKED

-115 KDLQERHSKEIAM
+115 KDQEERHAKEIAM

-134 RELQSKIAEHEKAI
+134 RELQNKTAEHEKT
-148 ISLKEH
+148 IS
-154 QEKETN
+154 
-160 SLMENS
+160 
-166 DKLLQAKDVECQKS
+166 A
-180 INALTTRYDQEIDNI
+180 
-195 KASHAETEK
+195 
-204 NWQAE
+204 
-209 KSNIQAHNAE
+209 
-219 LIEAKSKQ
+219 
-227 IAELKA
+227 
-233 DFDQQYSELKETH
+233 
-246 AQELSTLKDSYMREL
+246 
-261 QNKIAEH
+261 
-268 ENAVA
+268 
-273 VIKEHHEKEVN
+273 IKEHHEKEVN
-284 TLKASFEESRENWM
+284 TLKASFDESRENWM
-298 SERRTIDENNQKLL
+298 SERRTIDANNQK
-312 KAKDEECQKAIDVLK
+312 
-327 SRYEQEIANLT
+327 
-338 SLQEEAGKNWAQEK
+338 
-352 QRLQAHGN
+352 
-360 ELLQAK
+360 LLQAK
-366 ETEHKAILA
+366 ETEHKAVMA
-375 AQEKRHNEA
+375 AQEKRHDEA
-384 VQSMKQTFAETID
+384 VKSMKQTFAETID

-460 SIQTIIQQTET
+460 SIQAIIQQTET

-520 DEDGR
+520 DEAGR

-565 AETADER
+565 AETPDER

-595 FKYHKKTNARM
+595 FKYHKKTNTRM

-728 DSKTNPVAKFIDVDD
+728 DSKTNPVAKFIDVDE

-748 EPD
+748 EPEG

>member
-1 MEIVIG
+1 MEFVFG

-14 LVIGILVTRAQKSA
+14 LVIGILVARAQKSA

-37 DEVARLKEE
+37 DEAARLKEE
-46 IALQKSEMNGLVT
+46 IASQKSEMNALAA

-68 EVLTTQKDNVE
+68 EVLATQKDNVE

-89 IKDIAAQEET
+89 IQAKAAQQEA
-99 FAKQMASVKED
+99 FAQQMASVKED

-115 KDLQERHSKEIAM
+115 KDQEERHAKEIAM

-134 RELQSKIAEHEKAI
+134 RELQSKTAEHEKT
-148 ISLKEH
+148 IS
-154 QEKETN
+154 
-160 SLMENS
+160 
-166 DKLLQAKDVECQKS
+166 A
-180 INALTTRYDQEIDNI
+180 
-195 KASHAETEK
+195 
-204 NWQAE
+204 
-209 KSNIQAHNAE
+209 
-219 LIEAKSKQ
+219 
-227 IAELKA
+227 
-233 DFDQQYSELKETH
+233 
-246 AQELSTLKDSYMREL
+246 
-261 QNKIAEH
+261 
-268 ENAVA
+268 
-273 VIKEHHEKEVN
+273 IKEHHEKEVN
-284 TLKASFEESRENWM
+284 TLKASFDESRENWM
-298 SERRTIDENNQKLL
+298 SERRTIDANNQK
-312 KAKDEECQKAIDVLK
+312 
-327 SRYEQEIANLT
+327 
-338 SLQEEAGKNWAQEK
+338 
-352 QRLQAHGN
+352 
-360 ELLQAK
+360 LLQAK
-366 ETEHKAILA
+366 ETEHKAVMA
-375 AQEKRHNEA
+375 AQEKRHDEA
-384 VQSMKQTFAETID
+384 VKSMKQTFAETID

-460 SIQTIIQQTET
+460 SIQAIIQQTET

-520 DEDGR
+520 DEAGR

-565 AETADER
+565 AETPDER

-595 FKYHKKTNARM
+595 FKYHKKTNTRM

-728 DSKTNPVAKFIDVDD
+728 DSKTNPVAKFIDVDE

-748 EPD
+748 EPEG

>member
-1 MEIVIG
+1 MEFVFG

-14 LVIGILVTRAQKSA
+14 LVIGILVARAQKSA

-37 DEVARLKEE
+37 DEAARLKEE
-46 IALQKSEMNGLVT
+46 IASQKSEMNALVA

-68 EVLTTQKDNVE
+68 EVLATQKDNVE
-79 AKAREEAEKY
+79 AKAREEAEKH
-89 IKDIAAQEET
+89 IQEKAALQEA
-99 FAKQMASVKED
+99 FAQQMASVKED

-115 KDLQERHSKEIAM
+115 KDQEERHAKEIAM

-134 RELQSKIAEHEKAI
+134 RELQSKTAEHEKT
-148 ISLKEH
+148 IS
-154 QEKETN
+154 
-160 SLMENS
+160 
-166 DKLLQAKDVECQKS
+166 A
-180 INALTTRYDQEIDNI
+180 
-195 KASHAETEK
+195 
-204 NWQAE
+204 
-209 KSNIQAHNAE
+209 
-219 LIEAKSKQ
+219 
-227 IAELKA
+227 
-233 DFDQQYSELKETH
+233 
-246 AQELSTLKDSYMREL
+246 
-261 QNKIAEH
+261 
-268 ENAVA
+268 
-273 VIKEHHEKEVN
+273 IKEHHEKEVN
-284 TLKASFEESRENWM
+284 TLKASFDESRENWM
-298 SERRTIDENNQKLL
+298 SERRTIDANNQK
-312 KAKDEECQKAIDVLK
+312 
-327 SRYEQEIANLT
+327 
-338 SLQEEAGKNWAQEK
+338 
-352 QRLQAHGN
+352 
-360 ELLQAK
+360 LLQAK
-366 ETEHKAILA
+366 ETEHKAVMA
-375 AQEKRHNEA
+375 AQEKRHDEA
-384 VQSMKQTFAETID
+384 VKSMKQTFAETID
-397 HLKANLKAATE
+397 HLKANLKATTE

-460 SIQTIIQQTET
+460 SIQAIIQQTET

-520 DEDGR
+520 DEAGR

-565 AETADER
+565 AETPDER

-595 FKYHKKTNARM
+595 FKYHKKTNTRM

-728 DSKTNPVAKFIDVDD
+728 DSKTNPVAKFIDVDE

-748 EPD
+748 EPEG

>member
-1 MEIVIG
+1 MEFVFG

-14 LVIGILVTRAQKSA
+14 LVIGILVARAQKSA

-37 DEVARLKEE
+37 DEAARLKEE
-46 IALQKSEMNGLVT
+46 IASQKSEMNALAA

-68 EVLTTQKDNVE
+68 EVLATQKDNVE

-89 IKDIAAQEET
+89 IQAKAAQQEA
-99 FAKQMASVKED
+99 FAQQMASVKED

-115 KDLQERHSKEIAM
+115 KDQEERHAKEIAM

-134 RELQSKIAEHEKAI
+134 RELQSKTAEHEKT
-148 ISLKEH
+148 IS
-154 QEKETN
+154 
-160 SLMENS
+160 
-166 DKLLQAKDVECQKS
+166 A
-180 INALTTRYDQEIDNI
+180 
-195 KASHAETEK
+195 
-204 NWQAE
+204 
-209 KSNIQAHNAE
+209 
-219 LIEAKSKQ
+219 
-227 IAELKA
+227 
-233 DFDQQYSELKETH
+233 
-246 AQELSTLKDSYMREL
+246 
-261 QNKIAEH
+261 
-268 ENAVA
+268 
-273 VIKEHHEKEVN
+273 IKEHHEKELN
-284 TLKASFEESRENWM
+284 TLKASFDESRENWM
-298 SERRTIDENNQKLL
+298 SERRTIDANNQK
-312 KAKDEECQKAIDVLK
+312 
-327 SRYEQEIANLT
+327 
-338 SLQEEAGKNWAQEK
+338 
-352 QRLQAHGN
+352 
-360 ELLQAK
+360 LLQAK
-366 ETEHKAILA
+366 ETEHKAVMA
-375 AQEKRHNEA
+375 AQEKRHDEA
-384 VQSMKQTFAETID
+384 VKSMKQTFAETID

-460 SIQTIIQQTET
+460 SIQAIIQQTET

-520 DEDGR
+520 DEAGR

-565 AETADER
+565 AETPDER

-595 FKYHKKTNARM
+595 FKYHKKTNTRM

-697 QDAYDKGYEK
+697 QEAYDKGYEK

-728 DSKTNPVAKFIDVDD
+728 DSKTNPVAKFIDVDE

-748 EPD
+748 EPEG

>member
-1 MEIVIG
+1 MEFVFG

-14 LVIGILVTRAQKSA
+14 LVIGILVARAQKSA

-37 DEVARLKEE
+37 DEAARLKEE
-46 IALQKSEMNGLVT
+46 IASQKSEMNALAA

-68 EVLTTQKDNVE
+68 EVLATQKDNVE
-79 AKAREEAEKY
+79 AKAREEAEKH
-89 IKDIAAQEET
+89 IQEKAAQQEA
-99 FAKQMASVKED
+99 FAQQMASVKED

-115 KDLQERHSKEIAM
+115 KDQEERHAKEIAM

-134 RELQSKIAEHEKAI
+134 RELQSKTAEHEKT
-148 ISLKEH
+148 IS
-154 QEKETN
+154 
-160 SLMENS
+160 
-166 DKLLQAKDVECQKS
+166 A
-180 INALTTRYDQEIDNI
+180 
-195 KASHAETEK
+195 
-204 NWQAE
+204 
-209 KSNIQAHNAE
+209 
-219 LIEAKSKQ
+219 
-227 IAELKA
+227 
-233 DFDQQYSELKETH
+233 
-246 AQELSTLKDSYMREL
+246 
-261 QNKIAEH
+261 
-268 ENAVA
+268 
-273 VIKEHHEKEVN
+273 IKEHHEKELN
-284 TLKASFEESRENWM
+284 TLKASFDESRENWM
-298 SERRTIDENNQKLL
+298 SERRTIDANNQK
-312 KAKDEECQKAIDVLK
+312 
-327 SRYEQEIANLT
+327 
-338 SLQEEAGKNWAQEK
+338 
-352 QRLQAHGN
+352 
-360 ELLQAK
+360 LLQAK
-366 ETEHKAILA
+366 ETEHKAVMA
-375 AQEKRHNEA
+375 AQEKRHDEA
-384 VQSMKQTFAETID
+384 VKSMKQTFAETID

-520 DEDGR
+520 DEAGR

-572 KMHLERHVKSI
+572 KMYLERHVKSI

-728 DSKTNPVAKFIDVDD
+728 DSKTNPVAKFIDVDE

-748 EPD
+748 EPEG

>member
-1 MEIVIG
+1 MEFVFG

-14 LVIGILVTRAQKSA
+14 LVIGILVARAQKSA

-37 DEVARLKEE
+37 DEAARLKEE
-46 IALQKSEMNGLVT
+46 IASQKSEMNALVA

-68 EVLTTQKDNVE
+68 EVLATQKDNVE
-79 AKAREEAEKY
+79 AKAREEAEKH
-89 IKDIAAQEET
+89 IQEKAAQQEA
-99 FAKQMASVKED
+99 FAQQMASVKED

-115 KDLQERHSKEIAM
+115 KDQEERHAKEIAM

-134 RELQSKIAEHEKAI
+134 RELQSKTAEHEKT
-148 ISLKEH
+148 IS
-154 QEKETN
+154 
-160 SLMENS
+160 
-166 DKLLQAKDVECQKS
+166 A
-180 INALTTRYDQEIDNI
+180 
-195 KASHAETEK
+195 
-204 NWQAE
+204 
-209 KSNIQAHNAE
+209 
-219 LIEAKSKQ
+219 
-227 IAELKA
+227 
-233 DFDQQYSELKETH
+233 
-246 AQELSTLKDSYMREL
+246 
-261 QNKIAEH
+261 
-268 ENAVA
+268 
-273 VIKEHHEKEVN
+273 IKEHHEKEVN
-284 TLKASFEESRENWM
+284 TLKASFDESRENWM
-298 SERRTIDENNQKLL
+298 SERRTIDANNQK
-312 KAKDEECQKAIDVLK
+312 
-327 SRYEQEIANLT
+327 
-338 SLQEEAGKNWAQEK
+338 
-352 QRLQAHGN
+352 
-360 ELLQAK
+360 LLQAK
-366 ETEHKAILA
+366 ETEHKAVMA
-375 AQEKRHNEA
+375 AQEKRHDEA
-384 VQSMKQTFAETID
+384 VKSMKQTFAETID

-460 SIQTIIQQTET
+460 SIQAIIQQTET

-520 DEDGR
+520 DEAGR

-565 AETADER
+565 AETPDER

-595 FKYHKKTNARM
+595 FKYHKKTNTRM

-728 DSKTNPVAKFIDVDD
+728 DSKTNPVAKFIDVDE

-748 EPD
+748 EPEG

>member
-1 MEIVIG
+1 MEFVFG

-14 LVIGILVTRAQKSA
+14 LVIGILVARAQKSA

-37 DEVARLKEE
+37 DEAARLKEE
-46 IALQKSEMNGLVT
+46 IASQKSEMNALAA

-68 EVLTTQKDNVE
+68 EVLATQKDNVE
-79 AKAREEAEKY
+79 AKAREEAEKH
-89 IKDIAAQEET
+89 IQEKAAQQEA
-99 FAKQMASVKED
+99 FAQQMASVKED

-115 KDLQERHSKEIAM
+115 KDQEERHAKEIAM

-134 RELQSKIAEHEKAI
+134 RELQSKTAEHEKT
-148 ISLKEH
+148 IS
-154 QEKETN
+154 
-160 SLMENS
+160 
-166 DKLLQAKDVECQKS
+166 A
-180 INALTTRYDQEIDNI
+180 
-195 KASHAETEK
+195 
-204 NWQAE
+204 
-209 KSNIQAHNAE
+209 
-219 LIEAKSKQ
+219 
-227 IAELKA
+227 
-233 DFDQQYSELKETH
+233 
-246 AQELSTLKDSYMREL
+246 
-261 QNKIAEH
+261 
-268 ENAVA
+268 
-273 VIKEHHEKEVN
+273 IKEHHEKELN
-284 TLKASFEESRENWM
+284 TLKASFDESRENWM
-298 SERRTIDENNQKLL
+298 SERRTIDANNQK
-312 KAKDEECQKAIDVLK
+312 
-327 SRYEQEIANLT
+327 
-338 SLQEEAGKNWAQEK
+338 
-352 QRLQAHGN
+352 
-360 ELLQAK
+360 LLQAK
-366 ETEHKAILA
+366 ETEHKAVMA
-375 AQEKRHNEA
+375 AQEKRHDEA
-384 VQSMKQTFAETID
+384 VKSMKQTFAETID

-460 SIQTIIQQTET
+460 SIQAIIQQTET

-520 DEDGR
+520 DEAGR

-565 AETADER
+565 AETPDER

-595 FKYHKKTNARM
+595 FKYHKKTNTRM

-728 DSKTNPVAKFIDVDD
+728 DSKTNPVAKFIDVDE

-748 EPD
+748 EPEG

>member
-1 MEIVIG
+1 MEFVFG

-14 LVIGILVTRAQKSA
+14 LVIGILVARAQKSA

-37 DEVARLKEE
+37 DEAARLKEE
-46 IALQKSEMNGLVT
+46 IASQKSEMNALAA

-68 EVLTTQKDNVE
+68 EVLATQKDNVE

-89 IKDIAAQEET
+89 IQAKAAQQEA
-99 FAKQMASVKED
+99 FAQQMASVKED

-115 KDLQERHSKEIAM
+115 KDQEERHAKEIAM

-134 RELQSKIAEHEKAI
+134 RELQSKTAEHEKT
-148 ISLKEH
+148 IS
-154 QEKETN
+154 
-160 SLMENS
+160 
-166 DKLLQAKDVECQKS
+166 A
-180 INALTTRYDQEIDNI
+180 
-195 KASHAETEK
+195 
-204 NWQAE
+204 
-209 KSNIQAHNAE
+209 
-219 LIEAKSKQ
+219 
-227 IAELKA
+227 
-233 DFDQQYSELKETH
+233 
-246 AQELSTLKDSYMREL
+246 
-261 QNKIAEH
+261 
-268 ENAVA
+268 
-273 VIKEHHEKEVN
+273 IKEHHEKELN
-284 TLKASFEESRENWM
+284 TLKASFDESRENWM
-298 SERRTIDENNQKLL
+298 SERRTIDANNQK
-312 KAKDEECQKAIDVLK
+312 
-327 SRYEQEIANLT
+327 
-338 SLQEEAGKNWAQEK
+338 
-352 QRLQAHGN
+352 
-360 ELLQAK
+360 LLQAK
-366 ETEHKAILA
+366 ETEHKAVMA
-375 AQEKRHNEA
+375 AQEKRHDEA
-384 VQSMKQTFAETID
+384 VKSMKQTFAETID

-460 SIQTIIQQTET
+460 SIQAIIQQTET

-520 DEDGR
+520 DEAGR

-565 AETADER
+565 AETPDER

-595 FKYHKKTNARM
+595 FKYHKKTNTRM

-707 LTPGGQSILTTTTN
+707 LTPGGQSILTTTAN

-728 DSKTNPVAKFIDVDD
+728 DSKTNPVAKFIDVDE
-743 IPALP
+743 IPSLP
-748 EPD
+748 EPEE